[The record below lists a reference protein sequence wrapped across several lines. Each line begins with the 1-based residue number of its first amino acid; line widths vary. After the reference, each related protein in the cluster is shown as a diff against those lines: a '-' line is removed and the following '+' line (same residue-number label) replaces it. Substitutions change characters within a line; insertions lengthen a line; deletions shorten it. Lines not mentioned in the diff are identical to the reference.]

1 MAHVESSPTESSPA
15 APPAQSAFSAAS
27 LMSPARVQVLL
38 NDPQYLAMMR
48 QKKRISGV
56 LTTLTFLMYFGFVGL
71 LAFAPEALSAPF
83 GSATLGIP
91 FGIGIIVLAWI
102 FTGIYV
108 RWANHRYDEMI
119 AAIRAQANAVE
130 R

>member
-1 MAHVESSPTESSPA
+1 MAHAESSPA
-15 APPAQSAFSAAS
+15 AAPNLSAFSAAS
-27 LMSPARVQVLL
+27 TTAPARVQALL
-38 NDPQYLAMMR
+38 NDPQYLELMR
-48 QKKRISGV
+48 QKKRISGI
-56 LTTLTFLMYFGFVGL
+56 LTALTFAMYFGFVGL
-71 LAFAPEALSAPF
+71 LAFAPELLAAPF

-91 FGIGIIVLAWI
+91 FGIGIIILAWI

-108 RWANHRYDEMI
+108 RWANDRYDAMI